1 MFNLINI
8 HYFSVQFLQKNGP
21 FQTHSGQIWVDC
33 LVGTP
38 IRIPATFVA
47 K

>member
-1 MFNLINI
+1 MFNLINF
-8 HYFSVQFLQKNGP
+8 HYFAVQFLQKWA
-21 FQTHSGQIWVDC
+21 FQIHSGQIWVDC

-38 IRIPATFVA
+38 IRVPATFVA

>member
-8 HYFSVQFLQKNGP
+8 HYFSVQFLQKKWAFSDP
-21 FQTHSGQIWVDC
+21 FRTWVDC

-38 IRIPATFVA
+38 IRVPATFVA